1 MINAKGSRL
10 WHLPFIIIP
19 NKLFNFLKQSM
30 KRFYFLF
37 LSTLFFAPSFL
48 FGATEIANSN
58 LIYTWGYGDVMNEIM
73 QAVKGITTET
83 GYIVNAALAISLLLF
98 SIKKAMD
105 GQTNPVFEFGKM
117 FILFAVVWQMFLRA
131 PNDNSHRFMI
141 HDEVTSKDYVIS
153 QIPIGIGKSFAL
165 MTQFERLIL
174 EAMEKHFSTPQS
186 TNFSNAGLG
195 FSLQVMSTLPSVK
208 LSAIDATLQKN
219 IDFYFRNCV
228 SVGILLNQQG
238 RNLFQNSDNLMQ
250 DLFTNIGNGSQLTP
264 LFKNNNNV
272 EEQSVVPCSDAGPQ
286 IVEMIQNDT
295 DEAMKI
301 HAALLGM
308 VNDMTN
314 YEQKFLG
321 AAQIYNEQAVSARSY
336 LQQSMVMLAS
346 QDAIINTAKSVGLNP
361 ASVAANTAYA
371 DQQFYASMQ
380 AQGHMAQTYL
390 PLAKAYLTAIIIGLS
405 WLVAL
410 LSIVFGSYAHIKM
423 FFTLCIW
430 IVLWTPILCIINY
443 LNDYNLMK
451 VAQVITGGKAALSLG
466 DNMLIFKEVA
476 SRSNFMNYL
485 VMSTPVLAYAIAK
498 ASEQGFIT
506 FASGLS
512 QALTGASRA
521 AGSFANQQAL
531 STQTSIAAP
540 RGDEVWAM
548 NAGVVSLQG
557 ATSIGSSR
565 YSTTSIA
572 GGGTT
577 VADVNTGSKI
587 SGDMQGVTAANIAGL
602 SASDMK
608 SKQASLAG
616 EVSQGISDALKTG
629 QTSQS
634 VANMAFD
641 HSASHG
647 INTQAQEIFKASS
660 TMAFDK
666 MAQAGDQRAQELMSA
681 LKAGGSIE
689 GIAGGNVSI
698 TEKDGTSRTFQFTD
712 KEMQQWAKDFGDNV
726 ASTYARD
733 DSARASLNNAFSTFT
748 GKEFSQVHSA
758 INKYSSVESFAS
770 NVNSDSVPKALNNYI
785 RSGDNAAITNAWNS
799 GNIGKAMAMA
809 SDDFQRWSVNNPQQ
823 LSKYFSAGDFSS
835 PQNTMGSVGMQNY
848 YSPSTASAI
857 HKGNYGTVDSA
868 AVGFGNSYEA
878 DKKSMAEGHFNTTG
892 QNTAWGQGNSQGTV
906 QQEVQGQ
913 VNNAVNQFNKGAP
926 ARTVDDGVKV
936 AEMAADGAKGSFNN
950 TVNALGTVTQTALN
964 NPSQLLDSKFWTG
977 ARDANGNLI
986 QPSNGGN
993 NNSAPPAPK
1002 IPPEFLK

>member
-1 MINAKGSRL
+1 
-10 WHLPFIIIP
+10 
-19 NKLFNFLKQSM
+19 M

-37 LSTLFFAPSFL
+37 FSTLFFTPSFL
-48 FGATEIANSN
+48 FGATNIANSN

-83 GYIVNAALAISLLLF
+83 DYIVNAALAISLLLF

-117 FILFAVVWQMFLRA
+117 FMLFAVVWYMFLRA
-131 PNDNSHRFMI
+131 PNDNNHRFMI

-165 MTQFERLIL
+165 MTQFEKVIL
-174 EAMEKHFSTPQS
+174 EAMEKHFTTPQS

-195 FSLQVMSTLPSVK
+195 FSLQVMSTLPNVK

-238 RNLFQNSDNLMQ
+238 RNLFQNSDNLIQ

-264 LFKNNNNV
+264 LFENNNNI
-272 EEQSVVPCSDAGPQ
+272 EKQSVVPCSDAGPQ
-286 IVEMIQNDT
+286 IVEMIKNDT

-308 VNDMTN
+308 ANDMAN

-336 LQQSMVMLAS
+336 LQQSMIMLAS

-430 IVLWTPILCIINY
+430 IVLWTPILCIINFI
-443 LNDYNLMK
+443 NDFNLMK

-466 DNMLIFKEVA
+466 DNILIFKEVA

-498 ASEQGFIT
+498 ASEQGFVT

-540 RGDEVWAM
+540 RGDEVWAVGAGYNTLQSSFGAGGRSFM
-548 NAGVVSLQG
+548 GTRDMQHGGELVKDNMTGSSAVINADGSIGNASIKGLNAGMTASNLETRAHALSDAIQNSNLSQRALEVASGKGDSLALSENDRSAITNATQHALANAYSKATGVDVKQAYEDLMSGKIGGGIGFSKEIKGVRINVDAGGSVSTGSVESEAWYQNLSKNQQETFNKTFNESLSNEIGKNRDASASFNNLLKTGNVTNSASIKSSMDSYNEAKTLNNSVGYDGGSSIVQGYINENYGGVVSKEN
-557 ATSIGSSR
+557 
-565 YSTTSIA
+565 
-572 GGGTT
+572 
-577 VADVNTGSKI
+577 VASAVNAVENMAAR
-587 SGDMQGVTAANIAGL
+587 GDMQGLSHYAGV
-602 SASDMK
+602 D
-608 SKQASLAG
+608 
-616 EVSQGISDALKTG
+616 
-629 QTSQS
+629 
-634 VANMAFD
+634 
-641 HSASHG
+641 
-647 INTQAQEIFKASS
+647 
-660 TMAFDK
+660 
-666 MAQAGDQRAQELMSA
+666 
-681 LKAGGSIE
+681 
-689 GIAGGNVSI
+689 
-698 TEKDGTSRTFQFTD
+698 
-712 KEMQQWAKDFGDNV
+712 
-726 ASTYARD
+726 
-733 DSARASLNNAFSTFT
+733 
-748 GKEFSQVHSA
+748 
-758 INKYSSVESFAS
+758 S
-770 NVNSDSVPKALNNYI
+770 NVNSNGLFGQSKHNYHDPRGVMTDHNKAIDDLNSRQKGFMATRNAPNDVKSEGLAGGI
-785 RSGDNAAITNAWNS
+785 QKAANAAEY
-799 GNIGKAMAMA
+799 KA
-809 SDDFQRWSVNNPQQ
+809 
-823 LSKYFSAGDFSS
+823 G
-835 PQNTMGSVGMQNY
+835 
-848 YSPSTASAI
+848 TAI
-857 HKGNYGTVDSA
+857 KERN
-868 AVGFGNSYEA
+868 E
-878 DKKSMAEGHFNTTG
+878 
-892 QNTAWGQGNSQGTV
+892 
-906 QQEVQGQ
+906 
-913 VNNAVNQFNKGAP
+913 
-926 ARTVDDGVKV
+926 
-936 AEMAADGAKGSFNN
+936 
-950 TVNALGTVTQTALN
+950 
-964 NPSQLLDSKFWTG
+964 
-977 ARDANGNLI
+977 
-986 QPSNGGN
+986 
-993 NNSAPPAPK
+993 K
-1002 IPPEFLK
+1002 INDTYK

>member
-1 MINAKGSRL
+1 
-10 WHLPFIIIP
+10 
-19 NKLFNFLKQSM
+19 M

-37 LSTLFFAPSFL
+37 FSTLFFAPSFL
-48 FGATEIANSN
+48 FGATNIANSN

-83 GYIVNAALAISLLLF
+83 DYIVNAALAISLLLF

-117 FILFAVVWQMFLRA
+117 FMLFAVVWYMFLRA
-131 PNDNSHRFMI
+131 PNDNNHRFMI

-165 MTQFERLIL
+165 MTQFEKVIL
-174 EAMEKHFSTPQS
+174 EAMEKHFTTPQS

-238 RNLFQNSDNLMQ
+238 RNLFQNSDNLIQ

-264 LFKNNNNV
+264 LFENNNNI
-272 EEQSVVPCSDAGPQ
+272 EKQSVVPCSDAGPQ
-286 IVEMIQNDT
+286 IVEMIKNDT

-308 VNDMTN
+308 ANDMAN

-336 LQQSMVMLAS
+336 LQQSMIMLAS

-380 AQGHMAQTYL
+380 AQGHLAQTYL

-430 IVLWTPILCIINY
+430 IVLWTPILCIINFI
-443 LNDYNLMK
+443 NDFNLMN

-466 DNMLIFKEVA
+466 DNILIFKEVA
-476 SRSNFMNYL
+476 NRSNFMNYL

-498 ASEQGFIT
+498 ASEQGFVT

-540 RGDEVWAM
+540 RGDEVWAVGAGYNTLQSSFGAGGRSFM
-548 NAGVVSLQG
+548 GTRDMQHGGELVKDNMTGSSAVINADGSIGNASIKGLNAGMTASNLETRAHALSDAIQNSNLSQRALEVASGKGDSLALSENDRSAITNATQHALANAYSKATGVDVQQAYEDVVSGKIGAGIGIASGELGTASKENEAWYQRLNKDQKETFDKTFNESISNEIGKNRDASASFSNLLKTGNVTNSASIKSSMDSYNEAKTLNNSVGYDGGASIVQG
-557 ATSIGSSR
+557 YINEN
-565 YSTTSIA
+565 Y
-572 GGGTT
+572 GGVVNKEN
-577 VADVNTGSKI
+577 VASAVNAVENMAAR
-587 SGDMQGVTAANIAGL
+587 GDMQGLSHYAGV
-602 SASDMK
+602 D
-608 SKQASLAG
+608 
-616 EVSQGISDALKTG
+616 
-629 QTSQS
+629 
-634 VANMAFD
+634 
-641 HSASHG
+641 
-647 INTQAQEIFKASS
+647 
-660 TMAFDK
+660 
-666 MAQAGDQRAQELMSA
+666 
-681 LKAGGSIE
+681 
-689 GIAGGNVSI
+689 
-698 TEKDGTSRTFQFTD
+698 
-712 KEMQQWAKDFGDNV
+712 
-726 ASTYARD
+726 
-733 DSARASLNNAFSTFT
+733 
-748 GKEFSQVHSA
+748 
-758 INKYSSVESFAS
+758 S
-770 NVNSDSVPKALNNYI
+770 NVNSNGLFGQSKHNYHDPRGVMTDHNKAIDDLNLRQKGFMATRNAPNDVKSEGLAGGI
-785 RSGDNAAITNAWNS
+785 QKAANAAEYKAGTAIEERNNKIDYA
-799 GNIGKAMAMA
+799 GIQKDIKDGKA
-809 SDDFQRWSVNNPQQ
+809 DIN
-823 LSKYFSAGDFSS
+823 K
-835 PQNTMGSVGMQNY
+835 
-848 YSPSTASAI
+848 AI
-857 HKGNYGTVDSA
+857 D
-868 AVGFGNSYEA
+868 FGN
-878 DKKSMAEGHFNTTG
+878 
-892 QNTAWGQGNSQGTV
+892 QNRN
-906 QQEVQGQ
+906 
-913 VNNAVNQFNKGAP
+913 
-926 ARTVDDGVKV
+926 
-936 AEMAADGAKGSFNN
+936 M
-950 TVNALGTVTQTALN
+950 
-964 NPSQLLDSKFWTG
+964 
-977 ARDANGNLI
+977 
-986 QPSNGGN
+986 
-993 NNSAPPAPK
+993 
-1002 IPPEFLK
+1002 

>member
-1 MINAKGSRL
+1 
-10 WHLPFIIIP
+10 
-19 NKLFNFLKQSM
+19 
-30 KRFYFLF
+30 
-37 LSTLFFAPSFL
+37 
-48 FGATEIANSN
+48 
-58 LIYTWGYGDVMNEIM
+58 M
-73 QAVKGITTET
+73 QP
-83 GYIVNAALAISLLLF
+83 LAISLLLF

-105 GQTNPVFEFGKM
+105 GQTNPVFELGKM

-165 MTQFERLIL
+165 MTQFEKVIL

-308 VNDMTN
+308 ANDMTN

-430 IVLWTPILCIINY
+430 IVLWTPILCIINFI
-443 LNDYNLMK
+443 NDFNLMN

-476 SRSNFMNYL
+476 NRSNFMNYL

-540 RGDEVWAM
+540 RGDEVWAVGAGYNTLQSSFGAGGRSFM
-548 NAGVVSLQG
+548 GTRDMQHGGELVKDNMTGSSAVINANGSIGNASIKGLNAGMTASNLETRAHALSDAIQNSNLSQRALEVASGKGDSLALSENDRSAIANATQHALANAYSKATGVDVKQAYEDVINGKIGGGIGFDKNIKGVRINVDAGGYVSTGSVESEDWYQKLSKDQKE
-557 ATSIGSSR
+557 TFNKTFNESISNEIGKNRDASASFNNLLKTGDVTNSASIKSSMDSYNEAKTLNNSVGYDGGSSIVQG
-565 YSTTSIA
+565 YINENY
-572 GGGTT
+572 GGVVNKEN
-577 VADVNTGSKI
+577 VASAVNAVENMAAR
-587 SGDMQGVTAANIAGL
+587 GDMQGLSHYAG
-602 SASDMK
+602 
-608 SKQASLAG
+608 
-616 EVSQGISDALKTG
+616 V
-629 QTSQS
+629 
-634 VANMAFD
+634 N
-641 HSASHG
+641 
-647 INTQAQEIFKASS
+647 
-660 TMAFDK
+660 
-666 MAQAGDQRAQELMSA
+666 
-681 LKAGGSIE
+681 
-689 GIAGGNVSI
+689 
-698 TEKDGTSRTFQFTD
+698 
-712 KEMQQWAKDFGDNV
+712 
-726 ASTYARD
+726 
-733 DSARASLNNAFSTFT
+733 
-748 GKEFSQVHSA
+748 
-758 INKYSSVESFAS
+758 S
-770 NVNSDSVPKALNNYI
+770 NVNSNGLHEQTKH
-785 RSGDNAAITNAWNS
+785 
-799 GNIGKAMAMA
+799 
-809 SDDFQRWSVNNPQQ
+809 
-823 LSKYFSAGDFSS
+823 
-835 PQNTMGSVGMQNY
+835 NY
-848 YSPSTASAI
+848 YDPRGVMTDHNKAI
-857 HKGNYGTVDSA
+857 DDLNSRYQ
-868 AVGFGNSYEA
+868 GFLKTRN
-878 DKKSMAEGHFNTTG
+878 
-892 QNTAWGQGNSQGTV
+892 
-906 QQEVQGQ
+906 
-913 VNNAVNQFNKGAP
+913 AP
-926 ARTVDDGVKV
+926 AKV
-936 AEMAADGAKGSFNN
+936 ESEGLAFDVEKAAGAAEKKA
-950 TVNALGTVTQTALN
+950 GTAIKERN
-964 NPSQLLDSKFWTG
+964 E
-977 ARDANGNLI
+977 
-986 QPSNGGN
+986 
-993 NNSAPPAPK
+993 K
-1002 IPPEFLK
+1002 INDTYK

>member
-1 MINAKGSRL
+1 
-10 WHLPFIIIP
+10 
-19 NKLFNFLKQSM
+19 M

-37 LSTLFFAPSFL
+37 FSTLFFAPSFL
-48 FGATEIANSN
+48 FGATNIANSN

-83 GYIVNAALAISLLLF
+83 DYIVNAALAISLLLF

-105 GQTNPVFEFGKM
+105 GQTNPVFELGKM
-117 FILFAVVWQMFLRA
+117 FMLFAVVWYMFLRA
-131 PNDNSHRFMI
+131 PNDNNHRFMI

-165 MTQFERLIL
+165 MTQFEKVIL

-238 RNLFQNSDNLMQ
+238 RNLFQNSDNLIQ

-264 LFKNNNNV
+264 LFENNNNI
-272 EEQSVVPCSDAGPQ
+272 EKQSVVPCSDAGPQ
-286 IVEMIQNDT
+286 IVEMIKNDT

-308 VNDMTN
+308 ANDMAN

-336 LQQSMVMLAS
+336 LQQSMIMLAS

-380 AQGHMAQTYL
+380 AQGHLAQTYL

-466 DNMLIFKEVA
+466 DNILIFKEVA
-476 SRSNFMNYL
+476 NRSNFMNYL

-498 ASEQGFIT
+498 ASEQGFVT

-540 RGDEVWAM
+540 RGDEVWAVGAGYNTLQSSFGAGGRSFM
-548 NAGVVSLQG
+548 GTRDMQHGGELVKDNMTGSSAVINADGSIGNASIKGLNAGMTASNLETRQHALSDAIQNSNLSQRALEVASGKGDSLALSENDRSAITNATQHALANAYSKATGVDVKQAYEDLMSGKIGGGIGFSKEIKGVRINVDAGGSVSTGSVESEAWYQNLSKNQQETFNKTFNESLSNEIGKNRDASASFNNLLKTGNVTNSASIKSSMDSYNEAKTLNNSVGYDGGSSIVQGYINENYGGVVSKEN
-557 ATSIGSSR
+557 
-565 YSTTSIA
+565 
-572 GGGTT
+572 
-577 VADVNTGSKI
+577 VASAVNAVENMAAR
-587 SGDMQGVTAANIAGL
+587 GDMQGLSHYAGV
-602 SASDMK
+602 D
-608 SKQASLAG
+608 
-616 EVSQGISDALKTG
+616 
-629 QTSQS
+629 
-634 VANMAFD
+634 
-641 HSASHG
+641 
-647 INTQAQEIFKASS
+647 
-660 TMAFDK
+660 
-666 MAQAGDQRAQELMSA
+666 
-681 LKAGGSIE
+681 
-689 GIAGGNVSI
+689 
-698 TEKDGTSRTFQFTD
+698 
-712 KEMQQWAKDFGDNV
+712 
-726 ASTYARD
+726 
-733 DSARASLNNAFSTFT
+733 
-748 GKEFSQVHSA
+748 
-758 INKYSSVESFAS
+758 S
-770 NVNSDSVPKALNNYI
+770 NVNSNGLFGQSKHNYHDPRGVMTDHNKAIDDLNSRQKGFMATRNAPNDVKSEGLAGGI
-785 RSGDNAAITNAWNS
+785 QKAANAAEY
-799 GNIGKAMAMA
+799 KA
-809 SDDFQRWSVNNPQQ
+809 
-823 LSKYFSAGDFSS
+823 G
-835 PQNTMGSVGMQNY
+835 
-848 YSPSTASAI
+848 TAI
-857 HKGNYGTVDSA
+857 KERN
-868 AVGFGNSYEA
+868 E
-878 DKKSMAEGHFNTTG
+878 
-892 QNTAWGQGNSQGTV
+892 
-906 QQEVQGQ
+906 
-913 VNNAVNQFNKGAP
+913 
-926 ARTVDDGVKV
+926 
-936 AEMAADGAKGSFNN
+936 
-950 TVNALGTVTQTALN
+950 
-964 NPSQLLDSKFWTG
+964 
-977 ARDANGNLI
+977 
-986 QPSNGGN
+986 
-993 NNSAPPAPK
+993 K
-1002 IPPEFLK
+1002 INDTYK

>member
-1 MINAKGSRL
+1 MINEML
-10 WHLPFIIIP
+10 
-19 NKLFNFLKQSM
+19 
-30 KRFYFLF
+30 
-37 LSTLFFAPSFL
+37 
-48 FGATEIANSN
+48 
-58 LIYTWGYGDVMNEIM
+58 
-73 QAVKGITTET
+73 QAVKGITTEA
-83 GYIVNAALAISLLLF
+83 NFLFKAALGIGFLIF
-98 SIKKAMD
+98 SVKKAID
-105 GQTNPVFEFGKM
+105 NQTSPVMEFGKLLLLGGVTWN
-117 FILFAVVWQMFLRA
+117 LFLSSS
-131 PNDNSHRFMI
+131 NDDKHRFMVY
-141 HDEVTSKDYVIS
+141 DEVTSKSYVIS
-153 QIPIGIGKSFAL
+153 QLPVGMGVSFAL
-165 MTQFERLIL
+165 MSNFERVVLKS
-174 EAMEKHFSTPQS
+174 MEKHFSTPQS

-238 RNLFQNSDNLMQ
+238 RDLFQNSDNLMQ

-264 LFKNNNNV
+264 LFTNNNNV

-286 IVEMIQNDT
+286 IVEMIKKDT

-308 VNDMTN
+308 VDDMTN

-321 AAQIYNEQAVSARSY
+321 AGQIYNEQAVSARSY
-336 LQQSMVMLAS
+336 LQQSMIMLAS

-430 IVLWTPILCIINY
+430 IVLWTPILCIINFI
-443 LNDYNLMK
+443 NDFNLMN

-476 SRSNFMNYL
+476 NRSNFMNYL

-498 ASEQGFIT
+498 ASEQGFVT

-512 QALTGASRA
+512 QALTGTSRA

-540 RGDEVWAM
+540 RGDEVWAVG
-548 NAGVVSLQG
+548 AGVASLQG
-557 ATSIGSSR
+557 VTSIGSSR

-641 HSASHG
+641 
-647 INTQAQEIFKASS
+647 
-660 TMAFDK
+660 K
-666 MAQAGDQRAQELMSA
+666 MAQAGDQRAQEISTSLH
-681 LKAGGSIE
+681 AGGTVV
-689 GIAGGNVSI
+689 IAGGKVQL
-698 TEKDGTSRTFQFTD
+698 TEADGTSRTFQFSE

-823 LSKYFSAGDFSS
+823 LSKYFNAGDFSS

-913 VNNAVNQFNKGAP
+913 VNNAVNQFSKPTEQRMAGHF
-926 ARTVDDGVKV
+926 VDATAGEGSLLNRAGSGMIKWGESVG
-936 AEMAADGAKGSFNN
+936 ETAKMFGWGSGMPSTPPPQNN
-950 TVNALGTVTQTALN
+950 STTST
-964 NPSQLLDSKFWTG
+964 P
-977 ARDANGNLI
+977 
-986 QPSNGGN
+986 P
-993 NNSAPPAPK
+993 NSAPPAPK

>member
-1 MINAKGSRL
+1 
-10 WHLPFIIIP
+10 
-19 NKLFNFLKQSM
+19 
-30 KRFYFLF
+30 
-37 LSTLFFAPSFL
+37 
-48 FGATEIANSN
+48 
-58 LIYTWGYGDVMNEIM
+58 
-73 QAVKGITTET
+73 
-83 GYIVNAALAISLLLF
+83 
-98 SIKKAMD
+98 MD

-117 FILFAVVWQMFLRA
+117 FVLFAVVWYIFLRA
-131 PNDNSHRFMI
+131 PNDNNHRFMI

-264 LFKNNNNV
+264 LFENNNNV

-286 IVEMIQNDT
+286 IVEMIKKDT

-308 VNDMTN
+308 ANDMTN

-336 LQQSMVMLAS
+336 LQQSMIMLAS

-430 IVLWTPILCIINY
+430 IVLWTPILCIINFI
-443 LNDYNLMK
+443 NDFNLMN

-476 SRSNFMNYL
+476 NRSNFMNYL

-498 ASEQGFIT
+498 ASEQGFVT
-506 FASGLS
+506 FVSGLS

-540 RGDEVWAM
+540 RGDEVWAVGAGYNTLQSSFGAGGRSFM
-548 NAGVVSLQG
+548 GTRDMQHGGELVKDNMTGSSAVINANGSIGNASIKGLNAGMTASNLETRAHALSDAIQNSNLSQRALEVASGKGDSLALSENDRSAITNATQHALANAYSKATGVDVSQAYEDVMSGKIGGGIGLNKEIKGVRINIDAGGTLSTSSMESEAWYQNLSKNQQETFNKTFNESLSNEIGKNRDASASFNNLLKTGNVTNSARIKSSMDSYNEAKTLNNSVGYDGGSSIVQGYINENYGGVVSKEN
-557 ATSIGSSR
+557 
-565 YSTTSIA
+565 
-572 GGGTT
+572 
-577 VADVNTGSKI
+577 VASAVNAVENMAAR
-587 SGDMQGVTAANIAGL
+587 GDMQGLSHYAGV
-602 SASDMK
+602 D
-608 SKQASLAG
+608 
-616 EVSQGISDALKTG
+616 
-629 QTSQS
+629 
-634 VANMAFD
+634 
-641 HSASHG
+641 
-647 INTQAQEIFKASS
+647 
-660 TMAFDK
+660 
-666 MAQAGDQRAQELMSA
+666 
-681 LKAGGSIE
+681 
-689 GIAGGNVSI
+689 
-698 TEKDGTSRTFQFTD
+698 
-712 KEMQQWAKDFGDNV
+712 
-726 ASTYARD
+726 
-733 DSARASLNNAFSTFT
+733 
-748 GKEFSQVHSA
+748 
-758 INKYSSVESFAS
+758 S
-770 NVNSDSVPKALNNYI
+770 NVNSNGLFGQSKHNYHDPRGVMTDHNKAIDDLNSRQKGFMATRNAPNDVKSEGLAGGI
-785 RSGDNAAITNAWNS
+785 QKAANAAEY
-799 GNIGKAMAMA
+799 KA
-809 SDDFQRWSVNNPQQ
+809 
-823 LSKYFSAGDFSS
+823 G
-835 PQNTMGSVGMQNY
+835 
-848 YSPSTASAI
+848 TAI
-857 HKGNYGTVDSA
+857 KERN
-868 AVGFGNSYEA
+868 E
-878 DKKSMAEGHFNTTG
+878 
-892 QNTAWGQGNSQGTV
+892 
-906 QQEVQGQ
+906 
-913 VNNAVNQFNKGAP
+913 
-926 ARTVDDGVKV
+926 
-936 AEMAADGAKGSFNN
+936 
-950 TVNALGTVTQTALN
+950 
-964 NPSQLLDSKFWTG
+964 
-977 ARDANGNLI
+977 
-986 QPSNGGN
+986 
-993 NNSAPPAPK
+993 K
-1002 IPPEFLK
+1002 INDTYK

>member
-1 MINAKGSRL
+1 
-10 WHLPFIIIP
+10 
-19 NKLFNFLKQSM
+19 M

-37 LSTLFFAPSFL
+37 FSTLFFAPSFL
-48 FGATEIANSN
+48 FGATNIANSN

-83 GYIVNAALAISLLLF
+83 DYIVNAALAISLLLF

-117 FILFAVVWQMFLRA
+117 FMLFAVVWYMFLRA
-131 PNDNSHRFMI
+131 PNDNNHRFMI

-165 MTQFERLIL
+165 MTQFEKVIL

-195 FSLQVMSTLPSVK
+195 FSLQVMSTLPNVK

-238 RNLFQNSDNLMQ
+238 RNLFQNSDNLIQ

-264 LFKNNNNV
+264 LFENNNNI
-272 EEQSVVPCSDAGPQ
+272 EKQSVVPCSDAGPQ
-286 IVEMIQNDT
+286 IVEMIKNDT

-308 VNDMTN
+308 ANDMAN

-336 LQQSMVMLAS
+336 LQQSMIMLAS

-380 AQGHMAQTYL
+380 AQGHLAQTYL

-430 IVLWTPILCIINY
+430 IVLWTPILCIINFI
-443 LNDYNLMK
+443 NDFNLMN

-466 DNMLIFKEVA
+466 DNILIFKEVA
-476 SRSNFMNYL
+476 NRSNFMNYL

-498 ASEQGFIT
+498 ASEQGFVT

-540 RGDEVWAM
+540 RGDEVWAVGAGYNTLQSSFGVGGRSFM
-548 NAGVVSLQG
+548 GTRDIQHGGELVKDNMTGSSAVINANGSIGNASIKGLNAGMTASNLETRAHALSDVIQNSNLSQRALEVASGKGDSLALSENDRSAITNATQHALANAYSKATGVDVKQAYNDIISGKVGISFGVSGELSTNSQESEAWYQNLSKDQKETFQKSFNESLSNEIGKNRDASASFNNLLKTGNVTNSASIKSSMDSYNEAKTLNNSVGYDGGASIVQGYINENYGGVVSKEN
-557 ATSIGSSR
+557 
-565 YSTTSIA
+565 
-572 GGGTT
+572 
-577 VADVNTGSKI
+577 VASAVNAVENMAAR
-587 SGDMQGVTAANIAGL
+587 GDMQGLSHYAGV
-602 SASDMK
+602 D
-608 SKQASLAG
+608 
-616 EVSQGISDALKTG
+616 
-629 QTSQS
+629 
-634 VANMAFD
+634 
-641 HSASHG
+641 
-647 INTQAQEIFKASS
+647 
-660 TMAFDK
+660 
-666 MAQAGDQRAQELMSA
+666 
-681 LKAGGSIE
+681 
-689 GIAGGNVSI
+689 
-698 TEKDGTSRTFQFTD
+698 
-712 KEMQQWAKDFGDNV
+712 
-726 ASTYARD
+726 
-733 DSARASLNNAFSTFT
+733 
-748 GKEFSQVHSA
+748 
-758 INKYSSVESFAS
+758 S
-770 NVNSDSVPKALNNYI
+770 NVNSNGLFGQSKHNYHDPRGVMTDHNKAIDDLNSRQKGFMATRNAPNDVKSEGLAGGI
-785 RSGDNAAITNAWNS
+785 QKAANAAEFKTGTAIEERNNKIDYA
-799 GNIGKAMAMA
+799 GIQKDIKDGKA
-809 SDDFQRWSVNNPQQ
+809 DI
-823 LSKYFSAGDFSS
+823 SK
-835 PQNTMGSVGMQNY
+835 
-848 YSPSTASAI
+848 AI
-857 HKGNYGTVDSA
+857 D
-868 AVGFGNSYEA
+868 FGN
-878 DKKSMAEGHFNTTG
+878 
-892 QNTAWGQGNSQGTV
+892 QNRN
-906 QQEVQGQ
+906 
-913 VNNAVNQFNKGAP
+913 
-926 ARTVDDGVKV
+926 
-936 AEMAADGAKGSFNN
+936 M
-950 TVNALGTVTQTALN
+950 
-964 NPSQLLDSKFWTG
+964 
-977 ARDANGNLI
+977 
-986 QPSNGGN
+986 
-993 NNSAPPAPK
+993 
-1002 IPPEFLK
+1002 

>member
-1 MINAKGSRL
+1 
-10 WHLPFIIIP
+10 
-19 NKLFNFLKQSM
+19 
-30 KRFYFLF
+30 
-37 LSTLFFAPSFL
+37 
-48 FGATEIANSN
+48 
-58 LIYTWGYGDVMNEIM
+58 MNEM
-73 QAVKGITTET
+73 LQAVKGITTEA
-83 GYIVNAALAISLLLF
+83 NFLFKAALGIGFLIF
-98 SIKKAMD
+98 SVKKAID
-105 GQTNPVFEFGKM
+105 NQTSPVMEFGKLLLLGGVTWN
-117 FILFAVVWQMFLRA
+117 LFLSSS
-131 PNDNSHRFMI
+131 NDDKHRFMVY
-141 HDEVTSKDYVIS
+141 DEVTSKSYVIS
-153 QIPIGIGKSFAL
+153 QLPVGMGVSFAL
-165 MTQFERLIL
+165 MSNFERVVLKS
-174 EAMEKHFSTPQS
+174 MEKHFSTPQS

-238 RNLFQNSDNLMQ
+238 RNLFQNSDNLIQ

-264 LFKNNNNV
+264 LFENNNNI
-272 EEQSVVPCSDAGPQ
+272 EKQSVVPCSDAGPQ
-286 IVEMIQNDT
+286 IVEMIKNDT

-308 VNDMTN
+308 ANDMAN

-336 LQQSMVMLAS
+336 LQQSMIMLAS

-430 IVLWTPILCIINY
+430 IVLWTPILCIINFI
-443 LNDYNLMK
+443 NDFNLMN

-476 SRSNFMNYL
+476 NRSNFMNYL

-498 ASEQGFIT
+498 ASEQGFVT

-548 NAGVVSLQG
+548 NAGVASLQG

-647 INTQAQEIFKASS
+647 INAQAQEIFKASS

-666 MAQAGDQRAQELMSA
+666 MAQAGDQRAQEISTSLH
-681 LKAGGSIE
+681 AGGTVV
-689 GIAGGNVSI
+689 IAGGKVQL
-698 TEKDGTSRTFQFTD
+698 TEADGTSRTFQFSE

-823 LSKYFSAGDFSS
+823 LSKYFNAGDFSS

-913 VNNAVNQFNKGAP
+913 VNNAVNQFSKPTEQRMAGHF
-926 ARTVDDGVKV
+926 VDATAG
-936 AEMAADGAKGSFNN
+936 EGSLLNRAGSGMPSTPPPQNN
-950 TVNALGTVTQTALN
+950 STTST
-964 NPSQLLDSKFWTG
+964 P
-977 ARDANGNLI
+977 
-986 QPSNGGN
+986 P
-993 NNSAPPAPK
+993 NSAPPAPK

>member
-1 MINAKGSRL
+1 ML
-10 WHLPFIIIP
+10 
-19 NKLFNFLKQSM
+19 
-30 KRFYFLF
+30 
-37 LSTLFFAPSFL
+37 
-48 FGATEIANSN
+48 
-58 LIYTWGYGDVMNEIM
+58 
-73 QAVKGITTET
+73 QAVKGITTEA
-83 GYIVNAALAISLLLF
+83 NFLFKAALGIGFLIF
-98 SIKKAMD
+98 SVKKAID
-105 GQTNPVFEFGKM
+105 NQTSPVMEFGKLLLLGGVTWN
-117 FILFAVVWQMFLRA
+117 LFLSSS
-131 PNDNSHRFMI
+131 NDDKHRFMVY
-141 HDEVTSKDYVIS
+141 DEVTSKSYVIS
-153 QIPIGIGKSFAL
+153 QLPVGMGVSFAL
-165 MTQFERLIL
+165 MSNFERVVLKS
-174 EAMEKHFSTPQS
+174 MEKHFSTPQS

-238 RNLFQNSDNLMQ
+238 RDLFQNSDNLMQ

-264 LFKNNNNV
+264 LFTNNNNV

-286 IVEMIQNDT
+286 IVEMIKKDT

-308 VNDMTN
+308 VDDMTN

-336 LQQSMVMLAS
+336 LQQSMIMLAS

-410 LSIVFGSYAHIKM
+410 LSIVFGSYAHIKI

-430 IVLWTPILCIINY
+430 IVLWTPILCIINFI
-443 LNDYNLMK
+443 NDFNLMN

-476 SRSNFMNYL
+476 NRSNFMNYL

-498 ASEQGFIT
+498 ASEQGFVT

-540 RGDEVWAM
+540 RGDEVWAVG
-548 NAGVVSLQG
+548 AGVASLQG
-557 ATSIGSSR
+557 A
-565 YSTTSIA
+565 TSIA

-647 INTQAQEIFKASS
+647 INAQAQEIFKASS

-666 MAQAGDQRAQELMSA
+666 MAQAGDQRAQEISTSLH
-681 LKAGGSIE
+681 AGGTVV
-689 GIAGGNVSI
+689 IAGGKVQL
-698 TEKDGTSRTFQFTD
+698 TEADGTSRTFQFSE

-823 LSKYFSAGDFSS
+823 LSKYFNAGDFSS
-835 PQNTMGSVGMQNY
+835 PQNTIGMQNY

-913 VNNAVNQFNKGAP
+913 VNNAVNQFSKPTEQRMAGHF
-926 ARTVDDGVKV
+926 VDATAGEGSLLNRAGSGMIKWGESVG
-936 AEMAADGAKGSFNN
+936 ETAKMFGWGSGMPSTPPPQNN
-950 TVNALGTVTQTALN
+950 STTST
-964 NPSQLLDSKFWTG
+964 P
-977 ARDANGNLI
+977 
-986 QPSNGGN
+986 P
-993 NNSAPPAPK
+993 NSAPPAPK

>member
-1 MINAKGSRL
+1 
-10 WHLPFIIIP
+10 
-19 NKLFNFLKQSM
+19 M

-37 LSTLFFAPSFL
+37 FSTLFFAPSFL
-48 FGATEIANSN
+48 FGATNIANSN

-83 GYIVNAALAISLLLF
+83 DYIVNAALAISLLLF

-117 FILFAVVWQMFLRA
+117 FMLFAVVWYMFLRA
-131 PNDNSHRFMI
+131 PNDNNHRFMI

-165 MTQFERLIL
+165 MTQFEKVIL
-174 EAMEKHFSTPQS
+174 EAMEKHFTTPQS

-195 FSLQVMSTLPSVK
+195 FSLQVMSTLPNVK

-264 LFKNNNNV
+264 LFKNNNNI

-286 IVEMIQNDT
+286 IVEMIKKDT

-308 VNDMTN
+308 ANDMAN

-336 LQQSMVMLAS
+336 LQQSMIMLAS

-430 IVLWTPILCIINY
+430 IVLWTPILCIINFI
-443 LNDYNLMK
+443 NDFNLMN

-466 DNMLIFKEVA
+466 DNILIFKEVA
-476 SRSNFMNYL
+476 NRSNFMNYL

-498 ASEQGFIT
+498 ASEQGFVT

-540 RGDEVWAM
+540 RGDEVWAVGAGYNTLQSSFGVGGRSFM
-548 NAGVVSLQG
+548 GTRDIQHGGELVKDNMTGSSAVINADGSIGNASIKGLNAGTTASNLETRAHALSDAIQNSNLSQRALEVASGKGDSLALSENDRSAITNATQHALANAYSKATGVDVKQAYEDLMSGKIGGGIGFSKEIKGVRINVDAGGSVSTGSVESEAWYQNLSKNQQETFNKTFNESLSNEIGKNRDASASFNNLLKTGNVTNSASIKSSMDSYNEAKTLNNSVGYDGGSSIVQGYINENYGGVVSKEN
-557 ATSIGSSR
+557 
-565 YSTTSIA
+565 
-572 GGGTT
+572 
-577 VADVNTGSKI
+577 VASAVNAVENMAAR
-587 SGDMQGVTAANIAGL
+587 GDMQGLSHYAGV
-602 SASDMK
+602 D
-608 SKQASLAG
+608 
-616 EVSQGISDALKTG
+616 
-629 QTSQS
+629 
-634 VANMAFD
+634 
-641 HSASHG
+641 
-647 INTQAQEIFKASS
+647 
-660 TMAFDK
+660 
-666 MAQAGDQRAQELMSA
+666 
-681 LKAGGSIE
+681 
-689 GIAGGNVSI
+689 
-698 TEKDGTSRTFQFTD
+698 
-712 KEMQQWAKDFGDNV
+712 
-726 ASTYARD
+726 
-733 DSARASLNNAFSTFT
+733 
-748 GKEFSQVHSA
+748 
-758 INKYSSVESFAS
+758 S
-770 NVNSDSVPKALNNYI
+770 NVNSNGLFGQSKHNYHDPRGVMTDHNKAIDDLNSRQKGFMATRNAPNDVKSEGLAGGI
-785 RSGDNAAITNAWNS
+785 QKAANAAEY
-799 GNIGKAMAMA
+799 KA
-809 SDDFQRWSVNNPQQ
+809 
-823 LSKYFSAGDFSS
+823 G
-835 PQNTMGSVGMQNY
+835 
-848 YSPSTASAI
+848 TAI
-857 HKGNYGTVDSA
+857 KERN
-868 AVGFGNSYEA
+868 E
-878 DKKSMAEGHFNTTG
+878 
-892 QNTAWGQGNSQGTV
+892 
-906 QQEVQGQ
+906 
-913 VNNAVNQFNKGAP
+913 
-926 ARTVDDGVKV
+926 
-936 AEMAADGAKGSFNN
+936 
-950 TVNALGTVTQTALN
+950 
-964 NPSQLLDSKFWTG
+964 
-977 ARDANGNLI
+977 
-986 QPSNGGN
+986 
-993 NNSAPPAPK
+993 K
-1002 IPPEFLK
+1002 INDTYK

>member
-1 MINAKGSRL
+1 
-10 WHLPFIIIP
+10 
-19 NKLFNFLKQSM
+19 
-30 KRFYFLF
+30 
-37 LSTLFFAPSFL
+37 
-48 FGATEIANSN
+48 
-58 LIYTWGYGDVMNEIM
+58 
-73 QAVKGITTET
+73 
-83 GYIVNAALAISLLLF
+83 
-98 SIKKAMD
+98 MD

-117 FILFAVVWQMFLRA
+117 FVLFAVVWYMFLKA
-131 PNDNSHRFMI
+131 PNDNNHRFMI

-264 LFKNNNNV
+264 LFENNNNV

-286 IVEMIQNDT
+286 IVEMIKKDT

-308 VNDMTN
+308 ANDMTN

-336 LQQSMVMLAS
+336 LQQSMIMLAS

-430 IVLWTPILCIINY
+430 IVLWTPILCIINFI
-443 LNDYNLMK
+443 NDFNLMN

-476 SRSNFMNYL
+476 NRSNFMNYL

-498 ASEQGFIT
+498 ASEQGFVT

-540 RGDEVWAM
+540 RGDEVWAVGAGYNTLQSSFGAGGRSFM
-548 NAGVVSLQG
+548 GTRDMQHGGELVKDNMTGSSAVINANGSIGNAAIKGLNAGMTASNLETRAHALSDAIQNSNLSQRALEVASGKGDSLALSENDRSAITN
-557 ATSIGSSR
+557 ATQHALANAYSKATGVDVKQAYEDVMSGKIGGGIGLNKEIKGVRINIDAGGTLSTSSMESEAWYQNLSKNQQETFNKTFNESLSNEIGKNRDASASFNNLLKTGNVTNSASIKSSMDSYNEAKTLNNSVGYDGGSSIVQG
-565 YSTTSIA
+565 YINENY
-572 GGGTT
+572 GGVVNKEN
-577 VADVNTGSKI
+577 VASAVNAVENMAAR
-587 SGDMQGVTAANIAGL
+587 GDMQGLSHYAGV
-602 SASDMK
+602 D
-608 SKQASLAG
+608 
-616 EVSQGISDALKTG
+616 
-629 QTSQS
+629 
-634 VANMAFD
+634 
-641 HSASHG
+641 
-647 INTQAQEIFKASS
+647 
-660 TMAFDK
+660 
-666 MAQAGDQRAQELMSA
+666 
-681 LKAGGSIE
+681 
-689 GIAGGNVSI
+689 
-698 TEKDGTSRTFQFTD
+698 
-712 KEMQQWAKDFGDNV
+712 
-726 ASTYARD
+726 
-733 DSARASLNNAFSTFT
+733 
-748 GKEFSQVHSA
+748 
-758 INKYSSVESFAS
+758 S
-770 NVNSDSVPKALNNYI
+770 NVNSNGLFGQSKHNYHDPKGVMTDHNKAIDDLNS
-785 RSGDNAAITNAWNS
+785 RQKGFMATRNAPNDVKSEGLAGGIQEAAGATEKKAGTAIKERN
-799 GNIGKAMAMA
+799 
-809 SDDFQRWSVNNPQQ
+809 
-823 LSKYFSAGDFSS
+823 
-835 PQNTMGSVGMQNY
+835 
-848 YSPSTASAI
+848 
-857 HKGNYGTVDSA
+857 
-868 AVGFGNSYEA
+868 E
-878 DKKSMAEGHFNTTG
+878 
-892 QNTAWGQGNSQGTV
+892 
-906 QQEVQGQ
+906 
-913 VNNAVNQFNKGAP
+913 
-926 ARTVDDGVKV
+926 
-936 AEMAADGAKGSFNN
+936 
-950 TVNALGTVTQTALN
+950 
-964 NPSQLLDSKFWTG
+964 
-977 ARDANGNLI
+977 
-986 QPSNGGN
+986 
-993 NNSAPPAPK
+993 K
-1002 IPPEFLK
+1002 INDTYK

>member
-1 MINAKGSRL
+1 MQL
-10 WHLPFIIIP
+10 W
-19 NKLFNFLKQSM
+19 LFHYCFLVSKKQ
-30 KRFYFLF
+30 
-37 LSTLFFAPSFL
+37 
-48 FGATEIANSN
+48 
-58 LIYTWGYGDVMNEIM
+58 W
-73 QAVKGITTET
+73 
-83 GYIVNAALAISLLLF
+83 
-98 SIKKAMD
+98 MD
-105 GQTNPVFEFGKM
+105 KQNPVFEFGKM
-117 FILFAVVWQMFLRA
+117 FVLFAVVWHMFLKA
-131 PNDNSHRFMI
+131 PNDNNHRFMI

-208 LSAIDATLQKN
+208 LSAIGATLQKN

-264 LFKNNNNV
+264 LFKNNNNI

-286 IVEMIQNDT
+286 IVEMIKKDT

-308 VNDMTN
+308 VDDMTN

-336 LQQSMVMLAS
+336 LQQSMIMLAS

-380 AQGHMAQTYL
+380 AQGHLAQTYL

-430 IVLWTPILCIINY
+430 IVLWTPILCIINFI
-443 LNDYNLMK
+443 NDFNLMN

-476 SRSNFMNYL
+476 NRSNFMNYL

-498 ASEQGFIT
+498 ASEQGFVT

-548 NAGVVSLQG
+548 NAGVASLQG
-557 ATSIGSSR
+557 A
-565 YSTTSIA
+565 TSIA

-577 VADVNTGSKI
+577 VTDVNTGSKV

-641 HSASHG
+641 
-647 INTQAQEIFKASS
+647 
-660 TMAFDK
+660 K

-681 LKAGGSIE
+681 LKAGGSIA
-689 GIAGGNVSI
+689 GVVGGNVSI

-799 GNIGKAMAMA
+799 GNIGKAMTMA

-823 LSKYFSAGDFSS
+823 LSKYFNAGDFSS

-868 AVGFGNSYEA
+868 AVGFGNSYET

>member
-1 MINAKGSRL
+1 
-10 WHLPFIIIP
+10 
-19 NKLFNFLKQSM
+19 M
-30 KRFYFLF
+30 KRFYLLF
-37 LSTLFFAPSFL
+37 FSTLFFTPSFL

-83 GYIVNAALAISLLLF
+83 SYIVNAALAISLLLF

-117 FILFAVVWQMFLRA
+117 FVLFAVVWYIFLRA
-131 PNDNSHRFMI
+131 PNDNNHRFMI

-238 RNLFQNSDNLMQ
+238 RNLFQNSDNLIQ

-264 LFKNNNNV
+264 LFENNNNI
-272 EEQSVVPCSDAGPQ
+272 EKQSVVPCSDAGPQ
-286 IVEMIQNDT
+286 IVEMIKNDT

-308 VNDMTN
+308 ANDMAN

-336 LQQSMVMLAS
+336 LQQSMIMLAS

-430 IVLWTPILCIINY
+430 IVLWTPILCIINFI
-443 LNDYNLMK
+443 NDFNLMN

-476 SRSNFMNYL
+476 NRSNFMNYL

-498 ASEQGFIT
+498 ASEQGFVT

-540 RGDEVWAM
+540 RGDEVWAVGAGYNTLQSSFGAGGRSFM
-548 NAGVVSLQG
+548 GTRDMQHGGELVKDNMTGSSAVINANGSIGNAAIKGLNAGMTASNLETRAHALSDAIQNSNLSQRALEVASGKGDSLALSENDRSAITNATQHALANAYSKATGVDVKQAYEDVMSGKIGGGIGLNKEIKGVRINIDAGGYVSTGSVETEDWYQNLSKNQQETFNKTFNESLSNEIG
-557 ATSIGSSR
+557 KNRDASASFNNLLKTGNVTNSASIKSSMDSYNEAKTLNNSVGYDGGSSIVQG
-565 YSTTSIA
+565 YINENY
-572 GGGTT
+572 GGVVNKEN
-577 VADVNTGSKI
+577 VASAVNAVENMAAR
-587 SGDMQGVTAANIAGL
+587 GDMQGLSHYAGV
-602 SASDMK
+602 D
-608 SKQASLAG
+608 
-616 EVSQGISDALKTG
+616 
-629 QTSQS
+629 
-634 VANMAFD
+634 
-641 HSASHG
+641 
-647 INTQAQEIFKASS
+647 
-660 TMAFDK
+660 
-666 MAQAGDQRAQELMSA
+666 
-681 LKAGGSIE
+681 
-689 GIAGGNVSI
+689 
-698 TEKDGTSRTFQFTD
+698 
-712 KEMQQWAKDFGDNV
+712 
-726 ASTYARD
+726 
-733 DSARASLNNAFSTFT
+733 
-748 GKEFSQVHSA
+748 
-758 INKYSSVESFAS
+758 S
-770 NVNSDSVPKALNNYI
+770 NVNSNGLFGQSKHNYHDPKGVMTDHNKAIDDLNS
-785 RSGDNAAITNAWNS
+785 RQKGFMATRNAPNDVKSEGLAGGIQKAAGAAEKKAGTAIKERN
-799 GNIGKAMAMA
+799 
-809 SDDFQRWSVNNPQQ
+809 
-823 LSKYFSAGDFSS
+823 
-835 PQNTMGSVGMQNY
+835 
-848 YSPSTASAI
+848 
-857 HKGNYGTVDSA
+857 
-868 AVGFGNSYEA
+868 E
-878 DKKSMAEGHFNTTG
+878 
-892 QNTAWGQGNSQGTV
+892 
-906 QQEVQGQ
+906 
-913 VNNAVNQFNKGAP
+913 
-926 ARTVDDGVKV
+926 
-936 AEMAADGAKGSFNN
+936 
-950 TVNALGTVTQTALN
+950 
-964 NPSQLLDSKFWTG
+964 
-977 ARDANGNLI
+977 
-986 QPSNGGN
+986 
-993 NNSAPPAPK
+993 K
-1002 IPPEFLK
+1002 INDTYK

>member
-1 MINAKGSRL
+1 
-10 WHLPFIIIP
+10 
-19 NKLFNFLKQSM
+19 M

-37 LSTLFFAPSFL
+37 FSTLFFAPSFL
-48 FGATEIANSN
+48 FGATNIANSN

-83 GYIVNAALAISLLLF
+83 DYIVNAALAISLLLF

-117 FILFAVVWQMFLRA
+117 FMLFAVVWYMFLRA
-131 PNDNSHRFMI
+131 PNDNNHRFMI

-165 MTQFERLIL
+165 MTQFEKVIL

-238 RNLFQNSDNLMQ
+238 RNLFQNSDNLIQ

-264 LFKNNNNV
+264 LFENNNNI
-272 EEQSVVPCSDAGPQ
+272 EKQSVVPCSDAGPQ
-286 IVEMIQNDT
+286 IVEMIKNDT

-308 VNDMTN
+308 ANDMAN

-336 LQQSMVMLAS
+336 LQQSMIMLAS

-380 AQGHMAQTYL
+380 AQGHLAQTYL

-466 DNMLIFKEVA
+466 DNILIFKEVA
-476 SRSNFMNYL
+476 NRSNFMNYL

-498 ASEQGFIT
+498 ASEQGFVT

-540 RGDEVWAM
+540 RGDEVWAVGAGYNTLQSSFGVGGRSFM
-548 NAGVVSLQG
+548 GTRDIQHGGELVKDNMTGSSAVINADGSIGNASIKGLNAGTTASNLETRAHALSDAIQNSNLSQRALEVASGKGDSLALSENDRSAIANATQHALANAYSKATGVDVKQAYNDIISGKVGISFGVSGELSTNSQESEAWYQNLSKDQKETFQKSFNESLSNEIGKNRDASASFNNLLKTGNVTNSASIKSSMDSYNEAKTLNNSVGYDGGASIVQGYINENYGGVVSKEN
-557 ATSIGSSR
+557 
-565 YSTTSIA
+565 
-572 GGGTT
+572 
-577 VADVNTGSKI
+577 VASAVNAVENMAAR
-587 SGDMQGVTAANIAGL
+587 GDMQGLSHYAGV
-602 SASDMK
+602 D
-608 SKQASLAG
+608 
-616 EVSQGISDALKTG
+616 
-629 QTSQS
+629 
-634 VANMAFD
+634 
-641 HSASHG
+641 
-647 INTQAQEIFKASS
+647 
-660 TMAFDK
+660 
-666 MAQAGDQRAQELMSA
+666 
-681 LKAGGSIE
+681 
-689 GIAGGNVSI
+689 
-698 TEKDGTSRTFQFTD
+698 
-712 KEMQQWAKDFGDNV
+712 
-726 ASTYARD
+726 
-733 DSARASLNNAFSTFT
+733 
-748 GKEFSQVHSA
+748 
-758 INKYSSVESFAS
+758 S
-770 NVNSDSVPKALNNYI
+770 NVNSNGLFGQSKHNYHDPRGVMTDHNKAIDDLNSRQKGFMATRNAPNDVKSEGLAGGI
-785 RSGDNAAITNAWNS
+785 QKAANAAEFKTGTAIEERNNKIDYA
-799 GNIGKAMAMA
+799 GIQKDIKDGKA
-809 SDDFQRWSVNNPQQ
+809 DI
-823 LSKYFSAGDFSS
+823 SK
-835 PQNTMGSVGMQNY
+835 
-848 YSPSTASAI
+848 AI
-857 HKGNYGTVDSA
+857 D
-868 AVGFGNSYEA
+868 FGN
-878 DKKSMAEGHFNTTG
+878 
-892 QNTAWGQGNSQGTV
+892 QNRN
-906 QQEVQGQ
+906 
-913 VNNAVNQFNKGAP
+913 
-926 ARTVDDGVKV
+926 
-936 AEMAADGAKGSFNN
+936 M
-950 TVNALGTVTQTALN
+950 
-964 NPSQLLDSKFWTG
+964 
-977 ARDANGNLI
+977 
-986 QPSNGGN
+986 
-993 NNSAPPAPK
+993 
-1002 IPPEFLK
+1002 

>member
-1 MINAKGSRL
+1 
-10 WHLPFIIIP
+10 
-19 NKLFNFLKQSM
+19 
-30 KRFYFLF
+30 
-37 LSTLFFAPSFL
+37 
-48 FGATEIANSN
+48 
-58 LIYTWGYGDVMNEIM
+58 
-73 QAVKGITTET
+73 
-83 GYIVNAALAISLLLF
+83 
-98 SIKKAMD
+98 MD

-117 FILFAVVWQMFLRA
+117 FVLFAVVWVIFLRA
-131 PNDNSHRFMI
+131 PNDNNHRFMI

-264 LFKNNNNV
+264 LFENNNNV

-286 IVEMIQNDT
+286 IVEMIKKDT

-308 VNDMTN
+308 ANDMTN

-321 AAQIYNEQAVSARSY
+321 TAQIYNEQAVSARSY
-336 LQQSMVMLAS
+336 LQQSMIMLAS

-430 IVLWTPILCIINY
+430 IVLWTPILCIINFI
-443 LNDYNLMK
+443 NDFNLMN

-476 SRSNFMNYL
+476 NRSNFMNYL

-498 ASEQGFIT
+498 ASEQGFVT

-540 RGDEVWAM
+540 RGDEVWAVGAGYNTLQSSFGAGGRSFM
-548 NAGVVSLQG
+548 GTRDMQHGGELVKDNMTGSSAVINANGSIGNASIKGLNAGMTASNLETRAHALSDAIQNSNLSQRALEVASGKGDSLALSENDRSAITN
-557 ATSIGSSR
+557 ATQHALANAYSKATGVDVKQAYEDVMSGKIGGGIGLNKEIKGVRINIDAGGSASRNSIESEDWYQKLSKNQQETFNKTFNESLSNEIGKNRDASASFNNLLKTGNVTNSASIKSSMDSYNEAKTLNNSVGYDGGSSIVQG
-565 YSTTSIA
+565 YINENY
-572 GGGTT
+572 GGVVNKEN
-577 VADVNTGSKI
+577 VASAVNAVENMAAR
-587 SGDMQGVTAANIAGL
+587 GDMQGLSHYAGV
-602 SASDMK
+602 D
-608 SKQASLAG
+608 
-616 EVSQGISDALKTG
+616 
-629 QTSQS
+629 
-634 VANMAFD
+634 
-641 HSASHG
+641 
-647 INTQAQEIFKASS
+647 
-660 TMAFDK
+660 
-666 MAQAGDQRAQELMSA
+666 
-681 LKAGGSIE
+681 
-689 GIAGGNVSI
+689 
-698 TEKDGTSRTFQFTD
+698 
-712 KEMQQWAKDFGDNV
+712 
-726 ASTYARD
+726 
-733 DSARASLNNAFSTFT
+733 
-748 GKEFSQVHSA
+748 
-758 INKYSSVESFAS
+758 S
-770 NVNSDSVPKALNNYI
+770 NVNSNGLFGQSKHNYHDPRGVMTDHNKAIDDLNSKTKRLY
-785 RSGDNAAITNAWNS
+785 
-799 GNIGKAMAMA
+799 GN
-809 SDDFQRWSVNNPQQ
+809 
-823 LSKYFSAGDFSS
+823 
-835 PQNTMGSVGMQNY
+835 
-848 YSPSTASAI
+848 
-857 HKGNYGTVDSA
+857 
-868 AVGFGNSYEA
+868 
-878 DKKSMAEGHFNTTG
+878 KKC
-892 QNTAWGQGNSQGTV
+892 
-906 QQEVQGQ
+906 
-913 VNNAVNQFNKGAP
+913 P
-926 ARTVDDGVKV
+926 
-936 AEMAADGAKGSFNN
+936 
-950 TVNALGTVTQTALN
+950 
-964 NPSQLLDSKFWTG
+964 
-977 ARDANGNLI
+977 
-986 QPSNGGN
+986 
-993 NNSAPPAPK
+993 
-1002 IPPEFLK
+1002 

>member
-1 MINAKGSRL
+1 
-10 WHLPFIIIP
+10 
-19 NKLFNFLKQSM
+19 M

-37 LSTLFFAPSFL
+37 FSTLFFAPSFL
-48 FGATEIANSN
+48 FGATNIANSN

-83 GYIVNAALAISLLLF
+83 DYIVNAALAISLLLF

-105 GQTNPVFEFGKM
+105 GQTNPVFELGKM
-117 FILFAVVWQMFLRA
+117 FMLFAVVWYMFLRA
-131 PNDNSHRFMI
+131 PNDNNHRFMI

-165 MTQFERLIL
+165 MTQFEKVIL
-174 EAMEKHFSTPQS
+174 EAMEKHFTTPQS

-238 RNLFQNSDNLMQ
+238 RNLFQNSDNLIQ

-264 LFKNNNNV
+264 LFENNNNI
-272 EEQSVVPCSDAGPQ
+272 EKQSVVPCSDAGPQ
-286 IVEMIQNDT
+286 IVEMIKNDT

-308 VNDMTN
+308 ANDMAN

-336 LQQSMVMLAS
+336 LQQSMIMLAS

-430 IVLWTPILCIINY
+430 IVLWTPILCIINFI
-443 LNDYNLMK
+443 NDFNLMN

-466 DNMLIFKEVA
+466 DNILIFKEVA
-476 SRSNFMNYL
+476 NRSNFMNYL

-498 ASEQGFIT
+498 ASEQGFVT

-540 RGDEVWAM
+540 RGDEVWAVGAGYNTLQSSFGAGGRSFM
-548 NAGVVSLQG
+548 GTRDMQHGGELVKDNMTGSSAVINADGSIGNASIKGLNAGMTASNLETRAHALSDAIQNSNLSQRALEVASGKGDSLALSENDRSAITNATQHALANAYSKATGVDVQQAYEDVVSGKIGAGIGIASGELGTASKENEAWYQRLNKDQKETFDKTFNESISNEIGKNRDASASFSNLLKTGNVTNSASIKSSMDSYNEAKTLNNSVGYDGGASIVQG
-557 ATSIGSSR
+557 YINEN
-565 YSTTSIA
+565 Y
-572 GGGTT
+572 GGVVNKEN
-577 VADVNTGSKI
+577 VASAVNAVENMAAR
-587 SGDMQGVTAANIAGL
+587 GDMQGLSHYAGV
-602 SASDMK
+602 D
-608 SKQASLAG
+608 
-616 EVSQGISDALKTG
+616 
-629 QTSQS
+629 
-634 VANMAFD
+634 
-641 HSASHG
+641 
-647 INTQAQEIFKASS
+647 
-660 TMAFDK
+660 
-666 MAQAGDQRAQELMSA
+666 
-681 LKAGGSIE
+681 
-689 GIAGGNVSI
+689 
-698 TEKDGTSRTFQFTD
+698 
-712 KEMQQWAKDFGDNV
+712 
-726 ASTYARD
+726 
-733 DSARASLNNAFSTFT
+733 
-748 GKEFSQVHSA
+748 
-758 INKYSSVESFAS
+758 S
-770 NVNSDSVPKALNNYI
+770 NVNSNGLFGQSKHNYHDSRGVMTDHNKAIDDLNSRQKGFMATRNAPNDVKSEGLAGGI
-785 RSGDNAAITNAWNS
+785 QKAANAAEYKAGTAIEERNNKIDYA
-799 GNIGKAMAMA
+799 GIQKDIKDGKA
-809 SDDFQRWSVNNPQQ
+809 DINKVID
-823 LSKYFSAGDFSS
+823 
-835 PQNTMGSVGMQNY
+835 
-848 YSPSTASAI
+848 
-857 HKGNYGTVDSA
+857 
-868 AVGFGNSYEA
+868 FGN
-878 DKKSMAEGHFNTTG
+878 
-892 QNTAWGQGNSQGTV
+892 QNRN
-906 QQEVQGQ
+906 
-913 VNNAVNQFNKGAP
+913 
-926 ARTVDDGVKV
+926 
-936 AEMAADGAKGSFNN
+936 M
-950 TVNALGTVTQTALN
+950 
-964 NPSQLLDSKFWTG
+964 
-977 ARDANGNLI
+977 
-986 QPSNGGN
+986 
-993 NNSAPPAPK
+993 
-1002 IPPEFLK
+1002 

>member
-1 MINAKGSRL
+1 
-10 WHLPFIIIP
+10 
-19 NKLFNFLKQSM
+19 M

-37 LSTLFFAPSFL
+37 FSTLFFAPSFL
-48 FGATEIANSN
+48 FGATNIANSN

-83 GYIVNAALAISLLLF
+83 DYIVKAALAISLLLF

-105 GQTNPVFEFGKM
+105 GQTSPVFEFGKM
-117 FILFAVVWQMFLRA
+117 FMLFAVVWYMFLKA
-131 PNDNSHRFMI
+131 PNDNNHRFMI

-165 MTQFERLIL
+165 MTQFEKVIL

-208 LSAIDATLQKN
+208 LSVIDATLQKN

-286 IVEMIQNDT
+286 IVEMIKKDT

-308 VNDMTN
+308 ANDMAN

-336 LQQSMVMLAS
+336 LQQSMIMLAS

-430 IVLWTPILCIINY
+430 IVLWTPILCIINFI
-443 LNDYNLMK
+443 NDFNLMN

-476 SRSNFMNYL
+476 NRSNFMNYL

-498 ASEQGFIT
+498 ASEQGFVT

-540 RGDEVWAM
+540 RGDEVWAVGAGYNTLQSSFGVGGRSFM
-548 NAGVVSLQG
+548 GTRDMQHGGELVKDNMTGSSAVINADGSIGNASIKGLNAGMTASNLETRQHALSDAIQNSNLSQRALEVASGKGDSLALSENDRSAITNATQHALANAYSKATGVDVKQAYEDLMSGKIGGGIGFSKEIKGVRINVDAGGSVSTGSVESEAWYQNLSKNQQETFNKTFNESLSNEIGKNRDASASFNNLLKTGNVTNSASIKSSMDSYNEAKTLNNSVGYDGGSSIVQGYINENYGGVVSKEN
-557 ATSIGSSR
+557 
-565 YSTTSIA
+565 
-572 GGGTT
+572 
-577 VADVNTGSKI
+577 VASAVNAVENMAAR
-587 SGDMQGVTAANIAGL
+587 GDMQGLSHYAGV
-602 SASDMK
+602 D
-608 SKQASLAG
+608 
-616 EVSQGISDALKTG
+616 
-629 QTSQS
+629 
-634 VANMAFD
+634 
-641 HSASHG
+641 
-647 INTQAQEIFKASS
+647 
-660 TMAFDK
+660 
-666 MAQAGDQRAQELMSA
+666 
-681 LKAGGSIE
+681 
-689 GIAGGNVSI
+689 
-698 TEKDGTSRTFQFTD
+698 
-712 KEMQQWAKDFGDNV
+712 
-726 ASTYARD
+726 
-733 DSARASLNNAFSTFT
+733 
-748 GKEFSQVHSA
+748 
-758 INKYSSVESFAS
+758 S
-770 NVNSDSVPKALNNYI
+770 NVNSNGLFGQSKHNYHDPRGVMTDHNKAIDDLNSRQKGFMATRNAPNDVKSEGLAGGI
-785 RSGDNAAITNAWNS
+785 QKAANAAEY
-799 GNIGKAMAMA
+799 KA
-809 SDDFQRWSVNNPQQ
+809 
-823 LSKYFSAGDFSS
+823 G
-835 PQNTMGSVGMQNY
+835 
-848 YSPSTASAI
+848 TAI
-857 HKGNYGTVDSA
+857 KERN
-868 AVGFGNSYEA
+868 E
-878 DKKSMAEGHFNTTG
+878 
-892 QNTAWGQGNSQGTV
+892 
-906 QQEVQGQ
+906 
-913 VNNAVNQFNKGAP
+913 
-926 ARTVDDGVKV
+926 
-936 AEMAADGAKGSFNN
+936 
-950 TVNALGTVTQTALN
+950 
-964 NPSQLLDSKFWTG
+964 
-977 ARDANGNLI
+977 
-986 QPSNGGN
+986 
-993 NNSAPPAPK
+993 K
-1002 IPPEFLK
+1002 INDTYK

>member
-1 MINAKGSRL
+1 
-10 WHLPFIIIP
+10 
-19 NKLFNFLKQSM
+19 M
-30 KRFYFLF
+30 KRFYLLF
-37 LSTLFFAPSFL
+37 FSTLFFAPSFL

-83 GYIVNAALAISLLLF
+83 SYIVNAALAISLLLF

-117 FILFAVVWQMFLRA
+117 FILFAVVWHMFLRA
-131 PNDNSHRFMI
+131 PNDNNHRFMI

-165 MTQFERLIL
+165 MTQFEKVIL

-228 SVGILLNQQG
+228 SVGILLDQQG

-308 VNDMTN
+308 VDDMTN

-336 LQQSMVMLAS
+336 LQQSMIMLAS
-346 QDAIINTAKSVGLNP
+346 QDAIINTAKSAGLNP

-476 SRSNFMNYL
+476 NRSNFMNYL

-548 NAGVVSLQG
+548 NVGYNTLQYSFGAGGRSFMGTRDMQHGGELVKDNMTGSSAVINANG
-557 ATSIGSSR
+557 SIGNASIKGLNAGMTASNLETR
-565 YSTTSIA
+565 AHALSDAIQNSNLSQRALEVASGKGDSLALSENDRNTITKATQHALANAYSKATGVDVSQAYKDMMSGSIGGNLSGGFNLGFGGKGGDKGGNQANAQASGQIGGSLTTNSVESEDWYQKLSKDQKETFNKTFNESISNEIGKNRDA
-572 GGGTT
+572 
-577 VADVNTGSKI
+577 
-587 SGDMQGVTAANIAGL
+587 
-602 SASDMK
+602 SASFNN
-608 SKQASLAG
+608 L
-616 EVSQGISDALKTG
+616 LKTG
-629 QTSQS
+629 NVT
-634 VANMAFD
+634 N
-641 HSASHG
+641 SAS
-647 INTQAQEIFKASS
+647 IKSS
-660 TMAFDK
+660 MDSYNEAKTLNNSVGYD
-666 MAQAGDQRAQELMSA
+666 
-681 LKAGGSIE
+681 GGSSIVQGYINE
-689 GIAGGNVSI
+689 NYGGVVN
-698 TEKDGTSRTFQFTD
+698 
-712 KEMQQWAKDFGDNV
+712 KENV
-726 ASTYARD
+726 ASAV
-733 DSARASLNNAFSTFT
+733 NA
-748 GKEFSQVHSA
+748 
-758 INKYSSVESFAS
+758 VE
-770 NVNSDSVPKALNNYI
+770 N
-785 RSGDNAAITNAWNS
+785 
-799 GNIGKAMAMA
+799 
-809 SDDFQRWSVNNPQQ
+809 
-823 LSKYFSAGDFSS
+823 
-835 PQNTMGSVGMQNY
+835 
-848 YSPSTASAI
+848 
-857 HKGNYGTVDSA
+857 
-868 AVGFGNSYEA
+868 
-878 DKKSMAEGHFNTTG
+878 MAEGEICKACHIMQEWILMSIQVDCTSK
-892 QNTAWGQGNSQGTV
+892 QNIIIMIQ
-906 QQEVQGQ
+906 
-913 VNNAVNQFNKGAP
+913 K
-926 ARTVDDGVKV
+926 
-936 AEMAADGAKGSFNN
+936 
-950 TVNALGTVTQTALN
+950 AL
-964 NPSQLLDSKFWTG
+964 
-977 ARDANGNLI
+977 
-986 QPSNGGN
+986 
-993 NNSAPPAPK
+993 
-1002 IPPEFLK
+1002 

>member
-1 MINAKGSRL
+1 
-10 WHLPFIIIP
+10 
-19 NKLFNFLKQSM
+19 M

-37 LSTLFFAPSFL
+37 FSTLFFAPSFL
-48 FGATEIANSN
+48 FGATNIANSN

-83 GYIVNAALAISLLLF
+83 DYIVNAALAISLLLF

-117 FILFAVVWQMFLRA
+117 FMLFAVVWYMFLRA
-131 PNDNSHRFMI
+131 PNDNNHRFMI

-165 MTQFERLIL
+165 MTQFEKVIL

-195 FSLQVMSTLPSVK
+195 FSLQVMSTLPNVK

-238 RNLFQNSDNLMQ
+238 RNLFQNSDNLIQ

-264 LFKNNNNV
+264 LFENNNNI
-272 EEQSVVPCSDAGPQ
+272 EKQSVVPCSDAGPQ
-286 IVEMIQNDT
+286 IVEMIKNDT

-308 VNDMTN
+308 ANDMAN

-336 LQQSMVMLAS
+336 LQQSMIMLAS

-430 IVLWTPILCIINY
+430 IVLWTPILCIINFI
-443 LNDYNLMK
+443 NDFNLMK

-466 DNMLIFKEVA
+466 DNILIFKEVA
-476 SRSNFMNYL
+476 NRSNFMNYL

-498 ASEQGFIT
+498 ASEQGFVT

-540 RGDEVWAM
+540 RGDEVWAVGAGYNTLQSSFGVGGRSFM
-548 NAGVVSLQG
+548 GTRDIQHGGELVKDNMTGSSAVINADGSIGNASIKGLNAGTTASNLETRAHALSDAIQNSNLSQRALEVASGKGDSLALSENDRSAITNATQHALANAYSKATGVDVKQAYEDLMSGKIGGGIGFSKEIKGVRINVDAGGSVSTGSVESEAWYQNLSKNQQETFNKTFNESLSNEIGKNRDASASFNNLLKTGNVTNSASIKSSMDSYNEAKTLNNSVGYDGGSSIVQGYINENYGGVVSKEN
-557 ATSIGSSR
+557 
-565 YSTTSIA
+565 
-572 GGGTT
+572 
-577 VADVNTGSKI
+577 VASAVNAVENMAAR
-587 SGDMQGVTAANIAGL
+587 GDMQGLSHYAGV
-602 SASDMK
+602 D
-608 SKQASLAG
+608 
-616 EVSQGISDALKTG
+616 
-629 QTSQS
+629 
-634 VANMAFD
+634 
-641 HSASHG
+641 
-647 INTQAQEIFKASS
+647 
-660 TMAFDK
+660 
-666 MAQAGDQRAQELMSA
+666 
-681 LKAGGSIE
+681 
-689 GIAGGNVSI
+689 
-698 TEKDGTSRTFQFTD
+698 
-712 KEMQQWAKDFGDNV
+712 
-726 ASTYARD
+726 
-733 DSARASLNNAFSTFT
+733 
-748 GKEFSQVHSA
+748 
-758 INKYSSVESFAS
+758 S
-770 NVNSDSVPKALNNYI
+770 NVNSNGLFGQSKHNYHDPRGVMTDHNKAIDDLNSRQKGFMATRNAPNDVKSEGLAGGI
-785 RSGDNAAITNAWNS
+785 QKAANAAEY
-799 GNIGKAMAMA
+799 KA
-809 SDDFQRWSVNNPQQ
+809 
-823 LSKYFSAGDFSS
+823 G
-835 PQNTMGSVGMQNY
+835 
-848 YSPSTASAI
+848 TAI
-857 HKGNYGTVDSA
+857 KERN
-868 AVGFGNSYEA
+868 E
-878 DKKSMAEGHFNTTG
+878 
-892 QNTAWGQGNSQGTV
+892 
-906 QQEVQGQ
+906 
-913 VNNAVNQFNKGAP
+913 
-926 ARTVDDGVKV
+926 
-936 AEMAADGAKGSFNN
+936 
-950 TVNALGTVTQTALN
+950 
-964 NPSQLLDSKFWTG
+964 
-977 ARDANGNLI
+977 
-986 QPSNGGN
+986 
-993 NNSAPPAPK
+993 K
-1002 IPPEFLK
+1002 INDTYK

>member
-1 MINAKGSRL
+1 
-10 WHLPFIIIP
+10 
-19 NKLFNFLKQSM
+19 
-30 KRFYFLF
+30 
-37 LSTLFFAPSFL
+37 
-48 FGATEIANSN
+48 
-58 LIYTWGYGDVMNEIM
+58 MNEIM

-105 GQTNPVFEFGKM
+105 GQTNPVFELGKM
-117 FILFAVVWQMFLRA
+117 FVLFAVAWYMFLKA
-131 PNDNSHRFMI
+131 PNDNNHRFMI

-264 LFKNNNNV
+264 LFENNNNI
-272 EEQSVVPCSDAGPQ
+272 EKQSVVPCSDAGPQ
-286 IVEMIQNDT
+286 IVEMIKNDT

-308 VNDMTN
+308 ANDMAN

-336 LQQSMVMLAS
+336 LQQSMIMLAS

-380 AQGHMAQTYL
+380 AQGHLAQTYL

-430 IVLWTPILCIINY
+430 IVLWTPILCIINFI
-443 LNDYNLMK
+443 NDFNLMN

-466 DNMLIFKEVA
+466 DNILIFKEVA
-476 SRSNFMNYL
+476 NRSNFMNYL

-498 ASEQGFIT
+498 ASEQGFVT

-540 RGDEVWAM
+540 RGDEVWAVDAGYNTLQSSFGVGGRSFM
-548 NAGVVSLQG
+548 GTRDMQHGGELVKDNMTGSSAVINANGSIGNASIKGLNAGMTASNLETRQHALSDAIQNSNLSQRALEVASGKGDSLALSENDRNTITKASQHALANAYSKATCVDVSQESEDWYQKLSKDQKE
-557 ATSIGSSR
+557 TFQKSFNESISNEIGKNRDASASFNNLLKTGNVTNSASIKSSMDSYNEAKTLNNSVGYDGGSSIVQG
-565 YSTTSIA
+565 YINENY
-572 GGGTT
+572 GGVVNKEN
-577 VADVNTGSKI
+577 VASAVNAVENMAAR
-587 SGDMQGVTAANIAGL
+587 GDMQGLSHYAG
-602 SASDMK
+602 
-608 SKQASLAG
+608 
-616 EVSQGISDALKTG
+616 V
-629 QTSQS
+629 
-634 VANMAFD
+634 N
-641 HSASHG
+641 
-647 INTQAQEIFKASS
+647 
-660 TMAFDK
+660 
-666 MAQAGDQRAQELMSA
+666 
-681 LKAGGSIE
+681 
-689 GIAGGNVSI
+689 
-698 TEKDGTSRTFQFTD
+698 
-712 KEMQQWAKDFGDNV
+712 
-726 ASTYARD
+726 
-733 DSARASLNNAFSTFT
+733 
-748 GKEFSQVHSA
+748 
-758 INKYSSVESFAS
+758 S
-770 NVNSDSVPKALNNYI
+770 NVNSNGLHDQSKHNYYDPKAL
-785 RSGDNAAITNAWNS
+785 
-799 GNIGKAMAMA
+799 
-809 SDDFQRWSVNNPQQ
+809 
-823 LSKYFSAGDFSS
+823 
-835 PQNTMGSVGMQNY
+835 
-848 YSPSTASAI
+848 
-857 HKGNYGTVDSA
+857 
-868 AVGFGNSYEA
+868 
-878 DKKSMAEGHFNTTG
+878 
-892 QNTAWGQGNSQGTV
+892 
-906 QQEVQGQ
+906 
-913 VNNAVNQFNKGAP
+913 
-926 ARTVDDGVKV
+926 
-936 AEMAADGAKGSFNN
+936 
-950 TVNALGTVTQTALN
+950 
-964 NPSQLLDSKFWTG
+964 
-977 ARDANGNLI
+977 
-986 QPSNGGN
+986 
-993 NNSAPPAPK
+993 
-1002 IPPEFLK
+1002 

>member
-1 MINAKGSRL
+1 
-10 WHLPFIIIP
+10 
-19 NKLFNFLKQSM
+19 M

-37 LSTLFFAPSFL
+37 FSTLFFAPSFL
-48 FGATEIANSN
+48 FGATNIANGN

-83 GYIVNAALAISLLLF
+83 DYIVKAALAISLLLF

-105 GQTNPVFEFGKM
+105 GQTSPVFEFGKM
-117 FILFAVVWQMFLRA
+117 FMLFAVVWYMFLRA
-131 PNDNSHRFMI
+131 PNDNNHRFMI

-165 MTQFERLIL
+165 MTQFEKVIL

-286 IVEMIQNDT
+286 IVEMIKKDT

-308 VNDMTN
+308 ANDMTN

-336 LQQSMVMLAS
+336 LQQSMIMLAS

-430 IVLWTPILCIINY
+430 IVLWTPILCIINFI
-443 LNDYNLMK
+443 NDFNLMN

-476 SRSNFMNYL
+476 NRSNFMNYL

-498 ASEQGFIT
+498 ASEQGFVT

-540 RGDEVWAM
+540 RGDEVWAVGAGYNTLQSSFGVGGRSFM
-548 NAGVVSLQG
+548 GTRDMQHGGELVKDNMTGSSAVINANGSIGNASIKGLNAGMTASNLETRAHALSDAIQNSNLSQRALEVASGKGDSLALSENDRSAITNATQHALANAYSKATGVDVQQAYEDVMSGKIGAGIGIASGELGTASKENEAWYQRLNKDQKETFDKTFNESISNEIGKNRDASASFSNLLKTGNVTNSASIKSSMDSYNEAKTLNNSVGYDGGASIVQGYINENYGGVVNKEN
-557 ATSIGSSR
+557 
-565 YSTTSIA
+565 
-572 GGGTT
+572 
-577 VADVNTGSKI
+577 VASAVNAVENMAAR
-587 SGDMQGVTAANIAGL
+587 GDMQGLSHYAGV
-602 SASDMK
+602 D
-608 SKQASLAG
+608 
-616 EVSQGISDALKTG
+616 
-629 QTSQS
+629 
-634 VANMAFD
+634 
-641 HSASHG
+641 
-647 INTQAQEIFKASS
+647 
-660 TMAFDK
+660 
-666 MAQAGDQRAQELMSA
+666 
-681 LKAGGSIE
+681 
-689 GIAGGNVSI
+689 
-698 TEKDGTSRTFQFTD
+698 
-712 KEMQQWAKDFGDNV
+712 
-726 ASTYARD
+726 
-733 DSARASLNNAFSTFT
+733 
-748 GKEFSQVHSA
+748 
-758 INKYSSVESFAS
+758 S
-770 NVNSDSVPKALNNYI
+770 NVNSNGLFGQSKHNYHDPRGVMTDHNKAIDDLNLRQKGFMATRNAPNDVKSEGLAGGI
-785 RSGDNAAITNAWNS
+785 QKAANAAEYKAGTAIEERNNKIDYA
-799 GNIGKAMAMA
+799 GIQKDIKDGKA
-809 SDDFQRWSVNNPQQ
+809 DIN
-823 LSKYFSAGDFSS
+823 K
-835 PQNTMGSVGMQNY
+835 
-848 YSPSTASAI
+848 AI
-857 HKGNYGTVDSA
+857 D
-868 AVGFGNSYEA
+868 FGN
-878 DKKSMAEGHFNTTG
+878 
-892 QNTAWGQGNSQGTV
+892 QNRN
-906 QQEVQGQ
+906 
-913 VNNAVNQFNKGAP
+913 
-926 ARTVDDGVKV
+926 
-936 AEMAADGAKGSFNN
+936 M
-950 TVNALGTVTQTALN
+950 
-964 NPSQLLDSKFWTG
+964 
-977 ARDANGNLI
+977 
-986 QPSNGGN
+986 
-993 NNSAPPAPK
+993 
-1002 IPPEFLK
+1002 